1 MPRHRRSW
9 VSAAIMSLVAI
20 ALGAAI
26 LVPLALSGGSHSS
39 AIRTPAKLAAN
50 SATTRNDPPVYAY
63 FYQWYNASSWRRAK
77 EDYPLA
83 GRYSS
88 DDVTIMRSQVKQAR
102 AAGINGFLTSWKD
115 TPGLDRRIQ
124 RLLRIAGQWHFDIG
138 VVYEAL
144 DFERKPL
151 PIATVLRDMT
161 FLVDHWGAQLKS
173 SYYGKP
179 VIIWTGT
186 DLFSRA
192 DIQRVRTALGSRALL
207 LSAAKQ
213 TSGYERVADL
223 VDGEAYYW
231 SSANPAS
238 SFTSAK
244 LDQMSAAVHAHK
256 GIWIAPVTGGF
267 DGSTLGHTRVVQ
279 RNGGGTLRRSL
290 AEAYASRPDGVG
302 VISWNEWSENTY
314 IEPSQ
319 RYGNEEL
326 RALTNYLAA
335 HHHTVSATRSHT
347 WSGLRAAVVLSVA
360 SLLAGALVWY
370 AHARSRRRR
379 ANLPSLNG
387 HRPYPS
393 RSASIRP

>member
-1 MPRHRRSW
+1 MEIPRHRRSW
-9 VSAAIMSLVAI
+9 VSAAIMSLVAL
-20 ALGAAI
+20 ALAAAI
-26 LVPLALSGGSHSS
+26 LVPLALSGGSRTAREPAAHS
-39 AIRTPAKLAAN
+39 ARTG
-50 SATTRNDPPVYAY
+50 NDPPVYAY
-63 FYQWYNASSWRRAK
+63 FYQWYTASSWRRAK

-88 DDVTIMRSQVKQAR
+88 DDVTVLRSQVKQAR
-102 AAGINGFLTSWKD
+102 AAGIDGFLTSWKD
-115 TPGLDRRIQ
+115 TPQLNRRIQ
-124 RLLRIAGQWHFDIG
+124 ELLRIAGQRHFDIG

-144 DFERKPL
+144 DFHRKPL
-151 PIATVLRDMT
+151 PIATVARDMT
-161 FLVDHWGAQLKS
+161 FLVEHWGAQLKS

-186 DLFSRA
+186 DQFSRA
-192 DIQRVRTALGSRALL
+192 DVQQVRTALHGRALL
-207 LSAAKQ
+207 LAAAKQ
-213 TSGYERVADL
+213 TSGYKRVADL

-238 SFTSAK
+238 SFTPAK

-279 RNGGGTLRRSL
+279 RNGGGTLRHSL
-290 AEAYASRPDGVG
+290 GQAYASHPDGVG

-326 RALTNYLAA
+326 RALTTYLAA
-335 HHHTVSATRSHT
+335 HRATAAAARSHS
-347 WSGLRAAVVLSVA
+347 WSGLVVVLSAALV
-360 SLLAGALVWY
+360 LAGALAWY
-370 AHARSRRRR
+370 AHASSRRRR
-379 ANLPSLNG
+379 ANRPSQNG
-387 HRPYPS
+387 HRRYPS
-393 RSASIRP
+393 GSASIRP